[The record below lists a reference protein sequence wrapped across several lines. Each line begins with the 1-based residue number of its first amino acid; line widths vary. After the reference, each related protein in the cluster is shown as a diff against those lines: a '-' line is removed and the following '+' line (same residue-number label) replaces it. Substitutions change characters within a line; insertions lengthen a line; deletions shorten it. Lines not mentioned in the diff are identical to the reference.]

1 VKKFFMLCVCA
12 LDHKKTGSQNWV
24 VNRLNS
30 SERSKQHAT
39 MTGRQRLFLLLS
51 QAVSPATAS
60 DPAGGTT

>member
-1 VKKFFMLCVCA
+1 M
-12 LDHKKTGSQNWV
+12 DYKKTGSQNLGL
-24 VNRLNS
+24 NRLNS

-39 MTGRQRLFLLLS
+39 MTGRQRLFLLLLS